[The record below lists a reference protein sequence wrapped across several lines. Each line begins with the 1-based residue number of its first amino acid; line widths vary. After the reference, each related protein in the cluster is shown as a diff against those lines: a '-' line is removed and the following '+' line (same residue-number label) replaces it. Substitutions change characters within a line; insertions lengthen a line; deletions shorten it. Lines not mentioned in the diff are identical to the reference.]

1 MALKEILE
9 IFFVNTDLISG
20 TRFRPV
26 PAWRPTT
33 EIDPVLLYG
42 VAKYVVNFCQYCC
55 ADEANMLILQNI
67 STFIVRV
74 PLFLLIFFYR

>member
-1 MALKEILE
+1 MPEKEILE
-9 IFFVNTDLISG
+9 IFFVNTNEISG
-20 TRFRPV
+20 TLFHPI

-33 EIDPVLLYG
+33 ETDPVLLYSIM
-42 VAKYVVNFCQYCC
+42 KSVVNFCQYCC